1 MAATT
6 YTGAGNV
13 SAADVRYV
21 KWEGVTKGG
30 LPIIIE
36 LERAFCRS
44 NPDWAFEEKND
55 TTVEVEFE
63 GMYNDE
69 KLAAGDRTEPW
80 KLTLPDGLTAGNSE
94 ILLGVG
100 RFSIGSS
107 KTDAKA
113 VGLTRGG
120 GSFIV
125 EREYRE
131 INADDDPGLVE
142 GRVDKPEARPK
153 LKLTALQWLPNVTKL
168 YPGIVTVAEAAAA
181 AASTN

>member
-1 MAATT
+1 MAATV

-13 SAADVRYV
+13 TDADVRYV
-21 KWEGVTKGG
+21 RWDGKTKGG
-30 LPIIIE
+30 LPISIE

-44 NPDWAFEEKND
+44 NPDWTFEEKND
-55 TTVEVEFE
+55 TTPEVEFE

-69 KLAAGDRTEPW
+69 KLATGDRTEPW
-80 KLTLPDGLTAGNSE
+80 KLTLPDGLTAGNTE

-100 RFSIGSS
+100 RFSIG
-107 KTDAKA
+107 KTKEDAKPA
-113 VGLTRGG
+113 GLTRGG

-142 GRVDKPEARPK
+142 GRIEKTSGRPK
-153 LKLTALQWLPNVTKL
+153 LKLNLLQWLSKVSDLYACVEKVT
-168 YPGIVTVAEAAAA
+168 A
-181 AASTN
+181 

>member
-6 YTGAGNV
+6 YTGRGNV
-13 SAADVRYV
+13 TSADTRYI
-21 KWEGVTKGG
+21 KWEGKTKGG
-30 LPIIIE
+30 KPVTIE

-44 NPDWAFEEKND
+44 NPDWTFEEKND
-55 TTVEVEFE
+55 TTPEIEFE
-63 GMYNDE
+63 GMYTDE
-69 KLAAGDRTEPW
+69 KLATGDRTEPW
-80 KLTLPDGLTAGNSE
+80 VLTLPDGLTAGNEE

-100 RFSIGSS
+100 RFSIGKT

-142 GRVDKPEARPK
+142 GRVEKTSGRPK
-153 LKLTALQWLPNVTKL
+153 LKLNALQWLSKVSDL
-168 YPGIVTVAEAAAA
+168 YACVEPT
-181 AASTN
+181 TT

>member
-1 MAATT
+1 MAATV

-13 SAADVRYV
+13 TDADVRYV

-30 LPIIIE
+30 LPIVIE
-36 LERAFCRS
+36 LDNAFCNS

-55 TTVEVEFE
+55 TTPEVEFE
-63 GMYNDE
+63 GMYEDE

-80 KLTLPDGLTAGNSE
+80 KLTLPDGLTAGNGE

-100 RFSIGSS
+100 RFSIG
-107 KTDAKA
+107 KTKDDAVS

-120 GSFIV
+120 GSFVV

-131 INADDDPGLVE
+131 INADDDPGKVK
-142 GRVDKPEARPK
+142 GRVDKTSGRPK
-153 LKLTALQWLPNVTKL
+153 LKLTALQWLSKVSTLYACVEKVT
-168 YPGIVTVAEAAAA
+168 A
-181 AASTN
+181 

>member
-13 SAADVRYV
+13 TAADTRYV
-21 KWEGVTKGG
+21 KWEGKTKGG
-30 LPIIIE
+30 LPITIE
-36 LERAFCRS
+36 LEKAFCRS
-44 NPDWAFEEKND
+44 NPDWTFEEKND
-55 TTVEVEFE
+55 TVPEVEFE

-80 KLTLPDGLTAGNSE
+80 KLTLPDGLTAGNGE

-100 RFSIGSS
+100 RFSIG
-107 KTDAKA
+107 KTKEDAKS

-142 GRVDKPEARPK
+142 DRVEKTSGRPK
-153 LKLTALQWLPNVTKL
+153 LKLNALQWLSKVSDLYACVT
-168 YPGIVTVAEAAAA
+168 T
-181 AASTN
+181 TTT

>member
-13 SAADVRYV
+13 SAADTRFV
-21 KWEGVTKGG
+21 KWEGKTKGG
-30 LPIIIE
+30 VPITIE
-36 LERAFCRS
+36 LEKAFCRS
-44 NPDWAFEEKND
+44 NPDWTFEEKND
-55 TTVEVEFE
+55 TTPEVEFE
-63 GMYNDE
+63 GMYTDE
-69 KLAAGDRTEPW
+69 KLATGDRTEPW
-80 KLTLPDGLTAGNSE
+80 VLTLGDGLTAGNGE

-100 RFSIGSS
+100 RFSVGAT
-107 KTDAKA
+107 KDDAKP

-142 GRVDKPEARPK
+142 GRVEKTSGRPK
-153 LKLTALQWLPNVTKL
+153 LKLSALQWLSKVSDLYACVQTK
-168 YPGIVTVAEAAAA
+168 A
-181 AASTN
+181 